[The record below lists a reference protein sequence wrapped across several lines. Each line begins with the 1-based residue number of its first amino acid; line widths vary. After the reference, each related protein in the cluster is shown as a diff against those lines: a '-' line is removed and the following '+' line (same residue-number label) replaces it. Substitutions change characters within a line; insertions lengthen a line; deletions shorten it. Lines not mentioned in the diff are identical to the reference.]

1 MWFWSTELRFE
12 SLGENMEKLLV
23 KFFKNEPLTAD
34 EAKAMLKEYARLVGK
49 DANDII
55 EKMFAHSNPIA
66 HQMILSALNVSANY
80 LTQHYTVTKVFSKEG
95 NLLMV
100 Y

>member
-1 MWFWSTELRFE
+1 
-12 SLGENMEKLLV
+12 MEKLLI

-34 EAKAMLKEYARLVGK
+34 EANAILKEYTRLAGK
-49 DANDII
+49 NANDII
-55 EKMFAHSNPIA
+55 EKMFVQNNPIA

-80 LTQHYTVTKVFSKEG
+80 LTQHYTITKVFSKEG